1 MNNRDDWFDDF
12 MAMKMMEEDE
22 TSNSNDVG
30 DQAGNRGCL
39 PGILIVLAILF
50 IIFSLF
56 D

>member
-1 MNNRDDWFDDF
+1 MSKHDDWFDDF

-22 TSNSNDVG
+22 KNNSNDVG
-30 DQAGNRGCL
+30 GNRGCL
-39 PGILIVLAILF
+39 PGILVVLAILF